1 MSGKKPGKSTSRTAQ
16 AKSPPAA
23 PDAPAFVA
31 PPEPEAAE
39 LPAPPVSIPLP
50 APEPPAAPAHSP
62 TFAEAVSAA
71 PSATPATP
79 AFSGLLKDF
88 NFSKLFSE
96 MKVPAMPDM
105 EAVLATH
112 KRNLEA
118 LSDANRVAL
127 EGAQA
132 VARRHMEIVQSTM
145 TEMTDSLKSLSV
157 TEAPAT
163 RAAKHAELLK
173 HAYENAVSN
182 TRELGDL
189 IQRSNAEALQ
199 KLNHRFSEAMNEVKA
214 LFNKL

>member
-1 MSGKKPGKSTSRTAQ
+1 MVEKKTIK
-16 AKSPPAA
+16 PPAA
-23 PDAPAFVA
+23 LPTARVQAPFTATGASAADQAEAASYGVDAPPTGPVF
-31 PPEPEAAE
+31 PE
-39 LPAPPVSIPLP
+39 
-50 APEPPAAPAHSP
+50 
-62 TFAEAVSAA
+62 F
-71 PSATPATP
+71 
-79 AFSGLLKDF
+79 LKDF
-88 NFSKLFSE
+88 DFSKLFKE
-96 MKVPAMPDM
+96 MKVPAVPDM

-132 VARRHMEIVQSTM
+132 VARRHFEIMQATM
-145 TEMTDSLKSLSV
+145 GELTESVKSFAV
-157 TEAPAT
+157 TEAPAS
-163 RAAKHAELLK
+163 RAARQAELLK

-189 IQRSNAEALQ
+189 IQKSNTEAMQ